1 MRVLVVE
8 DDKDVAHYI
17 VKGLNEAGH
26 TTDHASEGKQGLFLA
41 TTEHYDV
48 MILDRM
54 LPNVDG
60 TTIINTMR
68 ACDIQIPVLFLS
80 AKNKVEDRVTGL
92 RSGADDY
99 LTKPFAFEEL
109 LARIE
114 LLALR
119 KQPLAQQST
128 TLESADLRV
137 DLLARTVKRG
147 DDNIE
152 LQAREFRLLEYLL
165 RNKGRV
171 VTRTMLLENVWDYN
185 FDPQT
190 NLIDVHISRLR
201 QKIDKDFSTP
211 LIETVRGAGYRLLD
225 V

>member
-41 TTEHYDV
+41 TTEQYDV

-119 KQPLAQQST
+119 KQPLAQQLT
-128 TLESADLRV
+128 TLESADLCV

-147 DDNIE
+147 DDSIE

>member
-41 TTEHYDV
+41 TTEQYDV

-109 LARIE
+109 VARIE

-128 TLESADLRV
+128 TLESADLCV

-147 DDNIE
+147 DDSIE

>member
-119 KQPLAQQST
+119 KQPIALQST

>member
-41 TTEHYDV
+41 TTEQYDV

-128 TLESADLRV
+128 TLESADLCV

-147 DDNIE
+147 DDSIE

>member
-1 MRVLVVE
+1 MRALVVE
-8 DDKDVAHYI
+8 DEQEVARYI
-17 VKGLNEAGH
+17 TKGLNEAGH
-26 TTDHASEGKQGLFLA
+26 TTDIANDGKQGLFLA
-41 TTEHYDV
+41 TTEQYDV
-48 MILDRM
+48 IILDRM

-60 TTIINTMR
+60 LTIINTLR
-68 ACDIQIPVLFLS
+68 ACNIQTPVLFLS
-80 AKNKVEDRVTGL
+80 AKSKVEDRVIGL
-92 RSGADDY
+92 RAGADDY

-114 LLALR
+114 I
-119 KQPLAQQST
+119 LAQRKDYST
-128 TLESADLRV
+128 QKVTQLDCADLVV
-137 DLLARTVKRG
+137 DLLSREVTRSG
-147 DDNIE
+147 QRID

-201 QKIDKDFSTP
+201 QKIDKEFSEP
-211 LIETVRGAGYRLLD
+211 LIETVRGAGYRIQD
-225 V
+225 K

>member
-17 VKGLNEAGH
+17 IKGLNEAGH

-41 TTEHYDV
+41 TTEQYDV

-128 TLESADLRV
+128 TLESADLCV

-147 DDNIE
+147 DDSIE

>member
-17 VKGLNEAGH
+17 IKGLNEAGH

-41 TTEHYDV
+41 TTEQYDV

-128 TLESADLRV
+128 TLESADLCV

>member
-41 TTEHYDV
+41 TTEQYDV

-80 AKNKVEDRVTGL
+80 AKK
-92 RSGADDY
+92 
-99 LTKPFAFEEL
+99 K
-109 LARIE
+109 
-114 LLALR
+114 
-119 KQPLAQQST
+119 K
-128 TLESADLRV
+128 
-137 DLLARTVKRG
+137 
-147 DDNIE
+147 
-152 LQAREFRLLEYLL
+152 
-165 RNKGRV
+165 
-171 VTRTMLLENVWDYN
+171 
-185 FDPQT
+185 
-190 NLIDVHISRLR
+190 
-201 QKIDKDFSTP
+201 
-211 LIETVRGAGYRLLD
+211 
-225 V
+225 

>member
-17 VKGLNEAGH
+17 VKGLSEAGH
-26 TTDHASEGKQGLFLA
+26 TADHAEEGKQGLFLA

-48 MILDRM
+48 IVLDRM

-60 TTIINTMR
+60 TTIINTIR
-68 ACDIQIPVLFLS
+68 ACDIQTPVLFLS
-80 AKNKVEDRVTGL
+80 AKNKVEDKVTGL

-109 LARIE
+109 LARLE
-114 LLALR
+114 LLAQR
-119 KQPLAQQST
+119 RQPQAQQST
-128 TLESADLRV
+128 VLTSADLSV
-137 DLLARTVKRG
+137 DLLARKVTRG
-147 DDNIE
+147 EVSID
-152 LQAREFRLLEYLL
+152 LQSREFRLLEYLL

-201 QKIDKDFSTP
+201 QKIDKDFATP
-211 LIETVRGAGYRLLD
+211 LIETVRGAGYRLVD
-225 V
+225 R